1 MTRLLLLCLALV
13 PAVAQELNLKFLDRL
28 EPLAKES
35 NTVNL
40 GPEQLKSALDAAKGE
55 AGTPEIK
62 GLTSVFVRSFEFG
75 KPGVWTA
82 EDFDKAAAEVQ
93 RYAGCAPFIKTKG
106 TDMAQIYLCSGKDER
121 NTFAVVSAEPDE
133 FTIVVIKG
141 AVDFSTLGKMD
152 KIMGA
157 AAGSQGGGSQGGG
170 SQAGGQKELVK
181 RAPAAPKKDE

>member
-1 MTRLLLLCLALV
+1 MNRLWIVTFALLTPLT
-13 PAVAQELNLKFLDRL
+13 AQELNLKFLDRL

-35 NTVNL
+35 NAINL
-40 GPEQLKSALDAAKGE
+40 GPEELRSGLDAAKV
-55 AGTPEIK
+55 APEIQ

-75 KPGVWTA
+75 KPGVWTT
-82 EDFDKAAAEVQ
+82 EDFDKTAAEVQ

-106 TDMAQIYLCSGKDER
+106 TEMAQIYLCSGKDEKK
-121 NTFAVVSAEPDE
+121 TFAVVSAEPDE

-157 AAGSQGGGSQGGG
+157 AAGSQ
-170 SQAGGQKELVK
+170 APTQKELVK